1 MKISVPKRLKFKF
14 LPKKL
19 RSKKTAAIV
28 IVLAVVLNF
37 GLRGGPDMSKVK
49 TATVSQKTIQS
60 EVSASG
66 NIKSENAANLKFG
79 ISGKVAGL
87 NFKEGDYVYQGQ
99 VIGYLNAE
107 KYLATLRQTRQD
119 VVAAD
124 AVLSAA
130 YDDLSKASGAE
141 SFQNQIKRTAAEAA
155 KNKAFDAVRKAEE
168 DLAATVLI
176 SPLSGTI
183 TSLKI
188 VSGEEVSGGVE
199 IGRVADTSNI
209 NFAGEVDETEIPK
222 VVVGQKATVK
232 LDAYAEPIVTIVSK
246 IGAQSVTTSTGA
258 TAYEVTLPIP
268 ADRKYLLGM
277 NGEARIIIGEAQNV
291 LVIPNEALVDDK
303 YVRVKNGKGY
313 SKKEINKGL
322 ESDFEVE
329 VSDGLSK
336 GQEILVNGAEELD
349 KKSLFQKLAGV
360 FK

>member
-14 LPKKL
+14 VPKKL
-19 RSKKTAAIV
+19 RSKKALAIF

-37 GLRGGPDMSKVK
+37 GLRGGPDTSKIK

-66 NIKSENAANLKFG
+66 SIKSKNAASLKFG

-87 NFKEGDYVYQGQ
+87 NFKEGDYVYRGQ

-107 KYLATLRQTRQD
+107 KYLATLRQTQQD

-124 AVLSAA
+124 AVLQAA

-141 SFQNQIKRTAAEAA
+141 SFQNQIKRTAAEAT
-155 KNKAFDAVRKAEE
+155 KNKAFDAMKKAEA
-168 DLAATVLI
+168 DLAATALTA
-176 SPLSGTI
+176 PFSGTL
-183 TSLKI
+183 TSLE
-188 VSGEEVSGGVE
+188 VESGEEVFAGEE
-199 IGRVADTSNI
+199 IGKIADINNI

-222 VVVGQKATVK
+222 VSVGQKATVK
-232 LDAYAEPIVTIVSK
+232 LDAYDEPTMVIVSK
-246 IGAQSVTTSTGA
+246 IGSQSITTSTGA

-268 ADRKYLLGM
+268 SDSKFLLGM
-277 NGEARIIIGEAQNV
+277 NGEARIVIGEAQDV
-291 LVIPNEALVDDK
+291 LVIPNEAVVDDK
-303 YVRVKNGKGY
+303 YVRVKNGEDY
-313 SKKEINKGL
+313 SKKEIRKGL
-322 ESDFEVE
+322 ESDFEVQ
-329 VSDGLSK
+329 VTDGLSK
-336 GQEILVNGAEELD
+336 DQVILVSGFEELG